1 MTWFIP
7 AAIQTASSS
16 EASWASTCIRLMAG
30 IVSRGGR
37 SKGSLRWSTIAASY
51 RPGGRR
57 GFSSGGG
64 PGRGIAARWYCGPAA
79 GDTGRVS
86 SSPPRKRTPA
96 TGRRARPTNGKPRAR
111 PLADDSTPVVVPA
124 APAEERDPAGNG
136 AVGGARASDEEIP
149 PWVRRAMALFFTWIV
164 GLVVTYWVVQKLKT
178 VILMVV
184 VALFLALA
192 MEPPVNRLV
201 KRGWSRHGA
210 TGLVWGLFLLSTIG
224 FFAAFG
230 SVAVTQASQL
240 VNNTAHYVRNVVNF
254 LNRDFGTSIRAQG
267 LINNLESPNGAV
279 QKFARSLANDAP
291 NVALTIGKS
300 LLEIVLTFIFAF
312 YLTADGPKFRR
323 SVCSRLAPRRQQI
336 VLDTWELAVEKT
348 GAYLYSRALQAVICT
363 AAVWIFLFALGI
375 PGSLALAIFTGV
387 VSQFVPTFGTYL
399 ALILPTL
406 VALLYSPVDTIW
418 VLAYLIGY
426 QQFENYIL
434 GPRIARRTLRIHP
447 ALTIGSVFAG
457 ALLLGPV
464 GALLALPAT
473 AVIQALV
480 STYTDEQEV
489 IETDLTAE
497 PRERTRRIRIPRFSL
512 RRRAQ
517 RSEPDAEPTPAAP
530 DDLKEVA
537 APARS
542 TPSRRKPRRRPSR

>member
-1 MTWFIP
+1 MSP
-7 AAIQTASSS
+7 SASS
-16 EASWASTCIRLMAG
+16 
-30 IVSRGGR
+30 
-37 SKGSLRWSTIAASY
+37 
-51 RPGGRR
+51 
-57 GFSSGGG
+57 
-64 PGRGIAARWYCGPAA
+64 
-79 GDTGRVS
+79 
-86 SSPPRKRTPA
+86 KRTPA
-96 TGRRARPTNGKPRAR
+96 AGRARPANGKPRRR
-111 PLADDSTPVVVPA
+111 PPAAASKPVVVPA
-124 APAEERDPAGNG
+124 TPAEERDAANG
-136 AVGGARASDEEIP
+136 ASREPRPPDTEIP
-149 PWVRRAMALFFTWIV
+149 PWVRRAIALFFAWVV
-164 GLVVTYWVVQKLKT
+164 GLVIAYWVVQKLRV
-178 VILMVV
+178 VILMVA
-184 VALFLALA
+184 VALFLALS
-192 MEPPVNRLV
+192 MEPPVNGLV

-210 TGLVWGLFLLSTIG
+210 TALVWGVFLLSTIG

-230 SVAVTQASQL
+230 SVAITQASQL

-254 LNRDFGTSIRAQG
+254 VNRDFGTSIQAQH
-267 LINNLESPNGAV
+267 LINTLESRNGAV
-279 QKFARSLANDAP
+279 QKFARNLASDAP

-323 SVCSRLAPRRQQI
+323 SICSRLAPHRQQI

-363 AAVWIFLFALGI
+363 AATWAFLTLLGI
-375 PGSLALAIFTGV
+375 PSSLALAIFVGV

-418 VLAYLIGY
+418 VLGFLIGY
-426 QQFENYIL
+426 QQFENYVL

-473 AVIQALV
+473 AVVQALV
-480 STYTDEQEV
+480 STYTDEQQV

-497 PRERTRRIRIPRFSL
+497 PHPRIRRVRIPRFSL
-512 RRRAQ
+512 RRRSSSSTDPEPPPAPEAPQ
-517 RSEPDAEPTPAAP
+517 DPSETP
-530 DDLKEVA
+530 
-537 APARS
+537 PAGPGKTAS
-542 TPSRRKPRRRPSR
+542 ASKTSSSSRPRRRSG